1 MSILISNSPPG
12 AKGARTPKSAPV
24 FLQVVAYTLLISSIA
39 LGTSTAFGQSPTPA
53 PAAVEKTV
61 QPGGV
66 GEDRP
71 APTPTPQAGG
81 GEKQKEKGE
90 KRGSIV
96 IAPIPISSP
105 AFGSGLLL
113 IAGYVF
119 KFDKEDA
126 VSPPSWVGAAGVR
139 TNNGTRGLA
148 LGGRFYLKENKY
160 QT

>member
-24 FLQVVAYTLLISSIA
+24 FLQVVAYSLLISSIA

-53 PAAVEKTV
+53 PAEDANAAVEKTV

-113 IAGYVF
+113 I
-119 KFDKEDA
+119 
-126 VSPPSWVGAAGVR
+126 
-139 TNNGTRGLA
+139 
-148 LGGRFYLKENKY
+148 
-160 QT
+160 